1 MDNPDIKLLIDNS
14 LLQNNERIT
23 EKFRTDL
30 DRSIDK
36 MAKTVTESN
45 GQFLSQLATVIE
57 KQGAQAAEIV
67 SLKLKIS
74 GMWAKMI
81 AIGAACAT
89 IGGFL
94 GVMIEQVI
102 SK

>member
-14 LLQNNERIT
+14 LMQNNERIT
-23 EKFRTDL
+23 DKFRTDL

-36 MAKTVTESN
+36 MARTVTESN

-57 KQGAQAAEIV
+57 KHGKLDARV
-67 SLKLKIS
+67 SATEAKVTGI
-74 GMWAKMI
+74 WAKMI

-89 IGGFL
+89 IGGLL
-94 GVMIEQVI
+94 GVIIEQII
-102 SK
+102 SN